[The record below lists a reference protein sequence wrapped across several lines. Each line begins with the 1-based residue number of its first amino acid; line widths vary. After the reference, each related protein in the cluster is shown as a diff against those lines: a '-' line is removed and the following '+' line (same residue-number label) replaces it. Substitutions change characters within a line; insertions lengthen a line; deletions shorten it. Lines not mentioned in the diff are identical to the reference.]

1 MRRSIRA
8 RRRGDRGA
16 VDRGARATAGRGV
29 RRRESPSV
37 GTSIASRSIERAR
50 GGGDARAIS
59 RICRAKSCARSRA
72 RAARGWRAAGEV
84 GMKSP
89 TRRVSRARSGCA
101 RDDGDDAGT
110 VTANET
116 TDENARLFH
125 DDSKTKK
132 QVKNG
137 QPSFYPADDIKKPL
151 KRTIEHKQTKL
162 RASIAPGQVLI
173 LLAGHFKGKR
183 VVFLKQLESGLLLVA
198 GPYGVNGVP
207 AKRVNQR
214 YVIATSEK
222 VDVSGAAAAAA
233 KFTDASF
240 KKPAK
245 DRSNKKSEE
254 EFFKVD
260 LAKKELPADYL
271 ENNKALDKALGDAI
285 AKTPYLKEY
294 MSTLFTLKSG
304 DKPHEMKF

>member
-1 MRRSIRA
+1 MRNRARDLARARRAGGARRARSGGEVADAEGFARAIGMRA
-8 RRRGDRGA
+8 RRR
-16 VDRGARATAGRGV
+16 
-29 RRRESPSV
+29 RRRWN
-37 GTSIASRSIERAR
+37 
-50 GGGDARAIS
+50 GDAR
-59 RICRAKSCARSRA
+59 
-72 RAARGWRAAGEV
+72 
-84 GMKSP
+84 
-89 TRRVSRARSGCA
+89 TRRLTKTHVHF
-101 RDDGDDAGT
+101 D
-110 VTANET
+110 
-116 TDENARLFH
+116 

>member
-1 MRRSIRA
+1 MKF
-8 RRRGDRGA
+8 GA
-16 VDRGARATAGRGV
+16 NAVNHRWV
-29 RRRESPSV
+29 MV
-37 GTSIASRSIERAR
+37 ER
-50 GGGDARAIS
+50 D
-59 RICRAKSCARSRA
+59 
-72 RAARGWRAAGEV
+72 
-84 GMKSP
+84 
-89 TRRVSRARSGCA
+89 
-101 RDDGDDAGT
+101 
-110 VTANET
+110 VTMA
-116 TDENARLFH
+116 
-125 DDSKTKK
+125 KTKK